1 MSVVTITTDFGTRDG
16 YVGEVKG
23 VLATRAPEA
32 TLVDVA
38 HDVTPGDV
46 RGAAWILGRIWSRFP
61 VGTVHLAVVDPGVGG
76 ARMPVAARV
85 AERWF
90 VGPDNGLLT
99 FVCRAFSV
107 EEARRIDLAI
117 GGGPPSST
125 FHGRDV
131 FAPAAAHLSAGA
143 DPERL
148 GPAIEGDQIVELA
161 LPRPA
166 RRGDSLRGHVL
177 HVDRFGN
184 LITNLPND
192 DLPPSP
198 RVLISGVTVPM
209 LSPSYDAVGA
219 GELLAS
225 LGSGGTLEI
234 AVRDGS
240 ASERLGVDRDEEVE
254 VTPSPGAAAW
264 PSTESA

>member
-23 VLATRAPEA
+23 VLVTHAPEA
-32 TLVDVA
+32 ALVDVA

-76 ARMPVAARV
+76 SRRPIVARAAQ
-85 AERWF
+85 RWF

-99 FVCRAFSV
+99 FVCRAFAV
-107 EEARRIDLAI
+107 EEARKIELSID
-117 GGGPPSST
+117 GSPPSST

-131 FAPAAAHLSAGA
+131 FAPAAAHLSAGLDA
-143 DPERL
+143 ERIGPEVRR
-148 GPAIEGDQIVELA
+148 DQMVELV
-161 LPRPA
+161 LPRPS
-166 RRGDSLRGHVL
+166 RRGESLCGHVL

-184 LITNLPND
+184 LITNLRND

-198 RVLISGVTVPM
+198 QVLISSVTLQT
-209 LSPSYDAVGA
+209 LSPSYDAVGP
-219 GELLAS
+219 GELLAI
-225 LGSGGTLEI
+225 LGSAGTLEI
-234 AVRDGS
+234 AVRDGN
-240 ASERLGVDRDEEVE
+240 ASERLGVERDDKVE
-254 VTPSPGAAAW
+254 VRPSLGA
-264 PSTESA
+264 P

>member
-23 VLATRAPEA
+23 VLVTRAPEA
-32 TLVDVA
+32 ALVDVA

-76 ARMPVAARV
+76 ARAPIAAR
-85 AERWF
+85 AAQRWF

-99 FVCRAFSV
+99 FVCRAFVV
-107 EEARRIDLAI
+107 EEARRIDLSI
-117 GGGPPSST
+117 GGSPPSST

-143 DPERL
+143 DPERI
-148 GPAIEGDQIVELA
+148 GPEVQRDRIVELA
-161 LPRPA
+161 LPRPS
-166 RRGDSLRGHVL
+166 RRGESLRGHVL

-198 RVLISGVTVPM
+198 QVLISGVTVPT
-209 LSPSYDAVGA
+209 LSPSYDAVGP
-219 GELLAS
+219 GELLAI
-225 LGSGGTLEI
+225 LGSAGTVEI

-240 ASERLGVDRDEEVE
+240 ASERLGVDRDDGVE
-254 VTPSPGAAAW
+254 VRPAPGAA
-264 PSTESA
+264 

>member
-1 MSVVTITTDFGTRDG
+1 MSIVTITTDFGTKDG

-38 HDVTPGDV
+38 HDVRPGDV
-46 RGAAWILGRIWSRFP
+46 RGAAWILGRIWSRF
-61 VGTVHLAVVDPGVGG
+61 
-76 ARMPVAARV
+76 AARV

-99 FVCRAFSV
+99 FVRRAFSV

-117 GGGPPSST
+117 GGSPPSNT

-131 FAPAAAHLSAGA
+131 FAPAAAHLAAGG
-143 DPERL
+143 DPRRIGAEIER
-148 GPAIEGDQIVELA
+148 ERIVELA

-166 RRGDSLRGHVL
+166 RQGDSLRGHVL

-198 RVLISGVTVPM
+198 QVLISGVTVPT

-240 ASERLGVDRDEEVE
+240 ASERLGVERDEEVE
-254 VTPSPGAAAW
+254 VRPSPGAA
-264 PSTESA
+264 P

>member
-23 VLATRAPEA
+23 ELATRAPEA
-32 TLVDVA
+32 NIVDVA
-38 HDVTPGDV
+38 HDVRPGDV

-61 VGTVHLAVVDPGVGG
+61 AGTVHLAVVDPGVGSP
-76 ARMPVAARV
+76 RVPLAARV

-99 FVCRAFSV
+99 FVCRADSV
-107 EEARRIDLAI
+107 EEARRIDLVI
-117 GGGPPSST
+117 GGSPPSNT

-143 DPERL
+143 DPRQI
-148 GPAIEGDQIVELA
+148 GPEIDGGRVVQLA
-161 LPRPA
+161 LPRPE
-166 RRGDSLRGHVL
+166 RQGDSLLGHVL

-184 LITNLPND
+184 LITNLSND
-192 DLPPSP
+192 ALPPAP
-198 RVLISGVTVPM
+198 QVLISGVTVST
-209 LSPSYDAVGA
+209 LSSSYDAVGE
-219 GELLAS
+219 GELLAT

-240 ASERLGVDRDEEVE
+240 ASERLGVDRDEV
-254 VTPSPGAAAW
+254 VKVRPSPG
-264 PSTESA
+264 SFS

>member
-1 MSVVTITTDFGTRDG
+1 MSVITITTDFGTRDG

-32 TLVDVA
+32 ALVDVA
-38 HDVTPGDV
+38 HDLTPGDV
-46 RGAAWILGRIWSRFP
+46 RGAAWLLGRIWSRFP
-61 VGTVHLAVVDPGVGG
+61 AGTVHLVVVDPGVGG
-76 ARMPVAARV
+76 DRMPLAARV

-99 FVCRAFSV
+99 LVCHAFSV
-107 EEARRIDLAI
+107 EVARRIDLTI
-117 GGGPPSST
+117 GGSPPSST
-125 FHGRDV
+125 FHGRDL

-143 DPERL
+143 DPERI
-148 GPAIEGDQIVELA
+148 GPEIDPDQIVELA
-161 LPRPA
+161 LPTPVRQ
-166 RRGDSLRGHVL
+166 GDSLRGHVL

-198 RVLISGVTVPM
+198 QVLISGVTVPT
-209 LSPSYDAVGA
+209 LSPSYDAVRA

-234 AVRDGS
+234 SVRDGS
-240 ASERLGVDRDEEVE
+240 ASELLGADRDEEVE
-254 VTPSPGAAAW
+254 VRPASGAAV
-264 PSTESA
+264 